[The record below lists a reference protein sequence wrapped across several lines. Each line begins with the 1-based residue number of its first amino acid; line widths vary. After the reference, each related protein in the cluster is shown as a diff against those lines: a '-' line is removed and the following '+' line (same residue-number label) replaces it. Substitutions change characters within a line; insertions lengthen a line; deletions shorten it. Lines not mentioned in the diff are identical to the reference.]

1 MSTARKIK
9 RNAYKKGKT
18 NKKPT
23 GKLYKL
29 NTALE
34 SEFRSNPNAKRLFQL
49 HPTKGYRSAG
59 RSK

>member
-23 GKLYKL
+23 GKLYKF
-29 NTALE
+29 NKMLE
-34 SEFRSNPNAKRLFQL
+34 DEYRKNPDAKRLHQL
-49 HPTKGYRSAG
+49 HPTKGFKSASSS
-59 RSK
+59 R